1 MFVGGKYQS
10 FIIGKGEGITGG
22 VSARWNGGAVCRDKK
37 GRIFI
42 AGGFYIILNLEVGR
56 TLLSLSVSNDLWA
69 KEVIGD
75 RK

>member
-1 MFVGGKYQS
+1 MFVGGKYQ
-10 FIIGKGEGITGG
+10 FYYRKQGG
-22 VSARWNGGAVCRDKK
+22 DYRWVSARWNGGAVCRDKK